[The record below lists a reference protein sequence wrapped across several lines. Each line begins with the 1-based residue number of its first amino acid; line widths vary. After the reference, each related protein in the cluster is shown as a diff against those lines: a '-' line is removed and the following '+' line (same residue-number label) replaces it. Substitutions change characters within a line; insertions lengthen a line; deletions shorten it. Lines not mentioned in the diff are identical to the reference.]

1 MFLIILKDKEYLDTV
16 QVLFDLFSF
25 IFNIITKNDIKRL
38 YYMVIDPSNSI
49 HTLSVVPRFYPTNS
63 LVVALY
69 NETTNVTATPSATY
83 VITNGKLNIT
93 FTFTFVE
100 NDRHQLKV
108 TEGTEVVYRG
118 KTLTTSQEPQE
129 FKLTNGLYTYS

>member
-1 MFLIILKDKEYLDTV
+1 M

-38 YYMVIDPSNSI
+38 YYMVIDPSNST
-49 HTLSVVPRFYPTNS
+49 HTLSVVPRFYPTTS

-69 NETTNVTATPSATY
+69 NEATNVTATPSATY
-83 VITNGKLNIT
+83 VITNGKLDIT
-93 FTFTFVE
+93 FTFTFAE

-108 TEGTEVVYRG
+108 TEGTQVVYRG
-118 KTLTTSQEPQE
+118 KTLTTSQEPQD

>member
-1 MFLIILKDKEYLDTV
+1 
-16 QVLFDLFSF
+16 
-25 IFNIITKNDIKRL
+25 
-38 YYMVIDPSNSI
+38 MVIDPSNTI
-49 HTLSVVPRFYPTNS
+49 HTLNVVPRFYPSTNI
-63 LVVALY
+63 VVELY
-69 NETTNVTATPSATY
+69 NEATNVTTSPSNTY
-83 VITNGKLNIT
+83 TITNGKVNIT
-93 FTFTFVE
+93 FTFTFLE